1 MNVLSVLATNS
12 NNMIALLF
20 IIDVLITVLLVLIA
34 SDRMEAALIIY
45 AVIIAETIV
54 FPFVCKPKV
63 MVETRVETMAEFE
76 ELSKDWKL
84 VSISDDQIF
93 TLEKR

>member
-1 MNVLSVLATNS
+1 MNVLSISATNGLTLPI
-12 NNMIALLF
+12 MLF
-20 IIDVLITVLLVLIA
+20 FLMAAFLGFMYLMLTNRPGAAWTVYVVLILLAVLIPLV
-34 SDRMEAALIIY
+34 S
-45 AVIIAETIV
+45 
-54 FPFVCKPKV
+54 KPKV
-63 MVETRVETMAEFE
+63 RVETRVETMAEFE

>member
-12 NNMIALLF
+12 NNMIALLI
-20 IIDVLITVLLVLIA
+20 IIDVLITILTILMV
-34 SDRMEAALIIY
+34 SDRLEAAWIVY
-45 AVIIAETIV
+45 MVIVAETIV
-54 FPFVCKPKV
+54 FPFVCNPKV
-63 MVETRVETMAEFE
+63 IVETRGETMAEFE

>member
-1 MNVLSVLATNS
+1 MNVLSISATNGL
-12 NNMIALLF
+12 ALPIMLF
-20 IIDVLITVLLVLIA
+20 FLMAAFFVFMYLMLADRPGAAWTVYVALVLLAILIP
-34 SDRMEAALIIY
+34 L
-45 AVIIAETIV
+45 VN
-54 FPFVCKPKV
+54 KPKIR
-63 MVETRVETMAEFE
+63 VETRVETMAEFE

>member
-1 MNVLSVLATNS
+1 MNVLSISAS
-12 NNMIALLF
+12 NGLTLHIMLFLLIIAFLGFMYLM
-20 IIDVLITVLLVLIA
+20 LT
-34 SDRMEAALIIY
+34 DRQEAAWTVYVALILLAILIPL
-45 AVIIAETIV
+45 VS
-54 FPFVCKPKV
+54 KPKV
-63 MVETRVETMAEFE
+63 IVETRVETMAEFE